1 MATIVDQY
9 PILLNSDHASQY
21 KNGAYLSDVVFN
33 FQNILD
39 RGPMDISTT
48 VSVLNAQFCCS
59 FYAVD
64 YSVNTLSYQYSAG
77 FYTITIPPGNYNA
90 NSLCAALQ
98 TQFLTNSHDIT
109 VTVNRTTGQLSFA
122 KSGASFQFFATS
134 TCKGVIGLGNAN
146 IASVSGVITCPYAM
160 NIIGVTR
167 LRIFSNSLNTKGFD
181 SSGGSSTSSLA
192 IIPVDNSTAAFG
204 FLSYSNI
211 CLYAPILLSEHVNS
225 IDIQIFDQNNNLVN
239 FNGTHWQMT
248 LLISVTRLH
257 VEKVASVLA
266 APQYDLDEE
275 EPEPEPTQE
284 QYTQQEPGPTQTQ
297 EQPLEEQYP
306 EPTQTQPEEDLG
318 NLEDFIEEQ

>member
-21 KNGAYLSDVVFN
+21 KNSSFLSDVVFN
-33 FQNILD
+33 FSNILD
-39 RGPMDISTT
+39 RGPLDISTT

-59 FYAVD
+59 FFAVD
-64 YSVNTLSYQYSAG
+64 YAVNKLSYQYSSS
-77 FYTITIPPGNYNA
+77 FYTITITPGNYNA

-98 TQFLTNSHDIT
+98 TQFLSKGHSIT
-109 VTVNRTTGQLSFA
+109 VTVNRTTGQLTFYKA
-122 KSGASFQFFATS
+122 GASYKFLDSS
-134 TCKGVIGLGNAN
+134 TCRGIIGLGDAD
-146 IASVSGVITCPYAM
+146 IVATSGTITCPFPM

-167 LRIFSNSLNTKGFD
+167 LRIFSNALNTKGFD

-211 CLYAPILLSEHVNS
+211 CLYSPILLSEHVNA

-257 VEKVASVLA
+257 KEKVLSVLA
-266 APQYDLDEE
+266 APQYDLE
-275 EPEPEPTQE
+275 EPEPDQLEQE
-284 QYTQQEPGPTQTQ
+284 E
-297 EQPLEEQYP
+297 P
-306 EPTQTQPEEDLG
+306 EPQLEPEQDQIQLPEEDIG
-318 NLEDFIEEQ
+318 NLEEFMEQ